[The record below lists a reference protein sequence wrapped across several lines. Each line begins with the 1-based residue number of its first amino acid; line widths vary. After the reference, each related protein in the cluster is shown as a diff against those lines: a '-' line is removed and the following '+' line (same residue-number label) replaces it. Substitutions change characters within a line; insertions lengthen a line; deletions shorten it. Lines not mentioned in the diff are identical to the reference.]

1 MIPGWTVGLQVMSEG
16 DKVRFWIPQKVA
28 YNGQSGKPKGTLV
41 FDIELLE
48 VAHR

>member
-1 MIPGWTVGLQVMSEG
+1 MSEG
-16 DKVRFWIPQKVA
+16 DKARFWIPEKQA
-28 YNGQSGKPKGTLV
+28 YNGQRGKPKGDLV